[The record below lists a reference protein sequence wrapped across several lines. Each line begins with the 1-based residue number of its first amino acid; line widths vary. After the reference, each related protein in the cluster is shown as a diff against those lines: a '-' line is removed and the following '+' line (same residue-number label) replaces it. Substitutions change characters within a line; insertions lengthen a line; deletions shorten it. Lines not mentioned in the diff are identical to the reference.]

1 MGKKELATL
10 IDAYADAK
18 ASGNKYLVQNMIEQL
33 QQALDEVCGPDAPP
47 SILAAEEEG
56 SEEQSLEY

>member
-18 ASGNKYLVQNMIEQL
+18 ASGNKYLAQVMIAQL
-33 QQALDEVCGPDAPP
+33 EQALNQIFGQEGEGVVESEGPSLSDE
-47 SILAAEEEG
+47 
-56 SEEQSLEY
+56 Y

>member
-33 QQALDEVCGPDAPP
+33 QQALDEVCGVDLPAM
-47 SILAAEEEG
+47 EG
-56 SEEQSLEY
+56 EDTELPQLDDY

>member
-18 ASGNKYLVQNMIEQL
+18 ASGNKYLAQVMIAQL
-33 QQALDEVCGPDAPP
+33 EQALNQIFGTEQPSEDMVESEGPDM
-47 SILAAEEEG
+47 SD
-56 SEEQSLEY
+56 EY

>member
-33 QQALDEVCGPDAPP
+33 QQALDEVCGSDGDE
-47 SILAAEEEG
+47 LAAED
-56 SEEQSLEY
+56 SALSDEY

>member
-33 QQALDEVCGPDAPP
+33 QQALDEVCGTDGPE
-47 SILAAEEEG
+47 LE
-56 SEEQSLEY
+56 SEDTISDEY

>member
-33 QQALDEVCGPDAPP
+33 QQALDEVCGADANEP
-47 SILAAEEEG
+47 E
-56 SEEQSLEY
+56 LEDTISDEY

>member
-18 ASGNKYLVQNMIEQL
+18 ASGNKYLIQNMIEQL
-33 QQALDEVCGPDAPP
+33 QQALDEVCEPEAPDA
-47 SILAAEEEG
+47 LDAVQDEEG
-56 SEEQSLEY
+56 SLSVY

>member
-33 QQALDEVCGPDAPP
+33 QQALDEVCGPDAPN
-47 SILAAEEEG
+47 AEPDEEG
-56 SEEQSLEY
+56 SLSEY

>member
-33 QQALDEVCGPDAPP
+33 QQALDEVCGPDVPT
-47 SILAAEEEG
+47 I
-56 SEEQSLEY
+56 SESEDEDPSLEY